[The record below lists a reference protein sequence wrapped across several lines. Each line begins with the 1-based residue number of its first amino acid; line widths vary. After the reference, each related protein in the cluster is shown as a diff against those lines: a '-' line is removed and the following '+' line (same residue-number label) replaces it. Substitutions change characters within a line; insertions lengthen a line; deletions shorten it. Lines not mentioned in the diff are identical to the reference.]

1 MHRAGTFGALLLS
14 LAALAGCSAAVPG
27 GTPETPR
34 PDAGPAPGPD
44 PCLVSPAD
52 SPLRDTVIVALPAA
66 ATARFVEAHENPR
79 PGVVDCEGTARTD
92 SLPGYRVSS
101 ADPLILTPAGTATA
115 SPVLLVRPV
124 APGSDPRDLVD
135 RGADVVITDDPAT
148 LEYARRRGDLR
159 LVPLAWS
166 TTYVLATPDAP
177 LASALPDSLRGELAR
192 EVVRSEA
199 RPAPDGGWWESGGG
213 QCRPVSAAPTG
224 VRTVV
229 AVPRGDGT
237 ARAIGERLVAL
248 LGRDLS
254 GIRLLELGPD
264 EVGGSL
270 ANAGAA
276 AFVVPLPRFPS
287 PAPGCVAVH
296 RIPFGLTVVPLVETR
311 STSVLRTG
319 VPPFR
324 ILGDGSVRFLPGRE
338 P

>member
-1 MHRAGTFGALLLS
+1 MHRAGTYGALLLS
-14 LAALAGCSAAVPG
+14 LAVLAGCSAAVPG

-34 PDAGPAPGPD
+34 PDAGPGPGPD
-44 PCLVSPAD
+44 PCLVSRAD
-52 SPLRDTVIVALPAA
+52 SSLRDTLIVALPAA
-66 ATARFVEAHENPR
+66 AAARFVAAHSSPR
-79 PGVVDCEGTARTD
+79 PGEVDCEGAALAD

-101 ADPLILTPAGTATA
+101 ADPQILTPDGVAAA

-124 APGSDPRDLVD
+124 APGSDPRDFVD

-159 LVPLAWS
+159 LVPLAWA
-166 TTYVLATPDAP
+166 TTYVLATPDAA

-199 RPAPDGGWWESGGG
+199 RPAPDGGWWESG
-213 QCRPVSAAPTG
+213 QCRPESAAPTG

-229 AVPRGDGT
+229 AVSRGDAT

-254 GIRLLELGPD
+254 GIRLLELGSD
-264 EVGGSL
+264 EFGRSL
-270 ANAGAA
+270 ANAGAG
-276 AFVVPLPRFPS
+276 AFVVPLPRFAP
-287 PAPGCVAVH
+287 PASGCADAH

-311 STSVLRTG
+311 SHAVLRTG
-319 VPPFR
+319 VPSFR
-324 ILGDGSVRFLPGRE
+324 ILGDGSIRFLPGRA